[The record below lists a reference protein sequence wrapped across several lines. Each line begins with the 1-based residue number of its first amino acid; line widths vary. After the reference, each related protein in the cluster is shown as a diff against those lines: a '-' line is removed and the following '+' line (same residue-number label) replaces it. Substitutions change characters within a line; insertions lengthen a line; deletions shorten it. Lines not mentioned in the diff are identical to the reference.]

1 MAGNS
6 LGKTK
11 KFDRNLYDRSDNKSK
26 NVISKYLRSKN
37 HIITNV
43 KEKFSCDIE
52 SISEDGT
59 LCFSE
64 TEIKYSW
71 KGEWPDSWKDVR
83 IPYRKQRLI
92 NKIEKNLTFYVLR
105 ADCKEAWVITDI
117 SLKKYADI
125 IEMPNRY
132 VPEGEKF
139 FCTPVDKIHKVVL
152 DNSN

>member
-11 KFDRNLYDRSDNKSK
+11 KFDRALYNRSDKKSK
-26 NVISKYLRSKN
+26 DVIVKYLRSKK

-59 LCFSE
+59 VCFSE
-64 TEIKYSW
+64 TEIKYGW
-71 KGEWPDSWKDVR
+71 KGEWPTHWVNVR
-83 IPYRKQRLI
+83 IPYRKQKLI

-105 ADCKEAWVITDI
+105 ADCKESWVISDI
-117 SLKKYADI
+117 ALKNYADI
-125 IEMPNRY
+125 EEMPNKY

-139 FCTPVDKIHKVVL
+139 FCIHVRHIHKIVL
-152 DNSN
+152 D

>member
-11 KFDRNLYDRSDNKSK
+11 KFDRNLYNRSDGKSK
-26 NVISKYLRSKN
+26 GAISKYLRSKK

-43 KEKFSCDIE
+43 VEKYSCDIE
-52 SISEDGT
+52 SMSEDGT

-71 KGEWPDSWKDVR
+71 KGEWPESWKDVR
-83 IPYRKQRLI
+83 IPYRKKKLLE
-92 NKIEKNLTFYVLR
+92 KIEKNLTFYVLR
-105 ADCKEAWVITDI
+105 ADCKEAWVITD
-117 SLKKYADI
+117 SALKKYAETVEI
-125 IEMPNRY
+125 PNRY

-139 FCTPVDKIHKVVL
+139 YSIPVDKIHKITL
-152 DNSN
+152 K

>member
-11 KFDRNLYDRSDNKSK
+11 KFDRALYNRSDGKSK
-26 NVISKYLRSKN
+26 DVIVKYLRSKK

-59 LCFSE
+59 VCFSE
-64 TEIKYSW
+64 TEIKYGW
-71 KGEWPDSWKDVR
+71 KGEWPTHWVNVR

-105 ADCKEAWVITDI
+105 ADCKESWVISDVA
-117 SLKKYADI
+117 LKKYSTI
-125 IEMPNRY
+125 VEVPNRY

-139 FCTPVDKIHKVVL
+139 FSIPVGHIPKIVL
-152 DNSN
+152 N